1 MTTEPHHH
9 HHQEG
14 NNSFGEDDDNDDVL
28 MASLSFHA
36 RDGAFRESLII
47 RMTCAAAAEKK
58 NCRRKQLGGAF
69 PFFFCRLCALYL
81 SDSFLLLFILNSNDA
96 KSRLVSAFPV
106 DRVGN
111 ESATFSPLST
121 QVALGKQKT
130 RFSRPARAKNVGIG
144 PMESRSP

>member
-58 NCRRKQLGGAF
+58 IVVVNNLAAR
-69 PFFFCRLCALYL
+69 
-81 SDSFLLLFILNSNDA
+81 S
-96 KSRLVSAFPV
+96 
-106 DRVGN
+106 
-111 ESATFSPLST
+111 
-121 QVALGKQKT
+121 
-130 RFSRPARAKNVGIG
+130 RFSSVVSLHFTCPTLSFSFSSSIRTTPKVA
-144 PMESRSP
+144 